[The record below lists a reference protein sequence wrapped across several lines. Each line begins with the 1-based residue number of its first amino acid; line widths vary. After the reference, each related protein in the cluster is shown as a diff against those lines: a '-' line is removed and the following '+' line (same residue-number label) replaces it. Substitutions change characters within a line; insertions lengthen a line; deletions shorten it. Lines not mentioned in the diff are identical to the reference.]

1 MLEARVIEA
10 LETSF
15 EEARVKT
22 KKVPGRPD
30 ASYLES
36 YDIINKANEVFG
48 YGGWGTRIV
57 DLQLRE
63 TGGKTA
69 CTVILELS
77 VAECLPRQDVGVNVA
92 AQKQGEPLSPESLET
107 AIKGAASDALKRT
120 LRQFGKQFGND
131 LYDKDREPERM
142 RTKADGKAPE
152 LGKEPTPG
160 RAAVKGRLSTDP
172 KTAFWAYAMEH
183 GVKGSAE
190 TVLEQQ
196 GGDFEKALIILKE
209 YQDASKS

>member
-1 MLEARVIEA
+1 MEPKVIEA
-10 LETSF
+10 LEASF
-15 EEARVKT
+15 DENRVKT

-77 VAECLPRQDVGVNVA
+77 VAESLPRQDVGVVIA
-92 AQKQGEPLSPESLET
+92 AQKQGEALSPESLET
-107 AIKGAASDALKRT
+107 AIKGAASDALKRS

-131 LYDKDREPERM
+131 LYDKDREPEKPGA
-142 RTKADGKAPE
+142 KAKGETHADPAPKKPMAKGK
-152 LGKEPTPG
+152 
-160 RAAVKGRLSTDP
+160 LSTDA

-183 GVKGSAE
+183 GIKGSAE
-190 TVLEQQ
+190 TVLEKQ
-196 GGDFEKALIILKE
+196 GGNFEKALIILKE
-209 YQDASKS
+209 NCGET